1 MVIRDALPQDSD
13 MKVTLLTSASD
24 KPQPGDFIDPANARL
39 LKEGGTEGMTFGW
52 KCIKQT
58 EKEIEL

>member
-1 MVIRDALPQDSD
+1 